1 MLLKVLIS
9 TLTEEDF
16 RRIGELREDE
26 MTKLEG
32 ISAEQ
37 IAKAYKKFCKMLSGL
52 TAEPS
57 DVILLAMP
65 VYEDGERSVDAAYY
79 QKEELLGKLS
89 EISKMETIAY
99 SDADSSDR
107 LSEILQETGEHM
119 PMTYGF
125 EFTPWEEVL
134 GAEVYPENYEYI
146 GRAEFVSAVLGE
158 MTFNGFD
165 RESQEERREKMEKA
179 CAEAEEIAKLPPEE
193 RKTRYFS
200 MDDIFTEFGIEK
212 DEKWE
217 ADKRLSLLDCVRT
230 REERVRELKR
240 MASVIL

>member
-26 MTKLEG
+26 ITKLEG
-32 ISAEQ
+32 ITAEQ
-37 IAKAYKKFCKMLSGL
+37 IAVTYKKFCKMLSGL

-65 VYEDGERSVDAAYY
+65 VYEDGGRSVDAAYY
-79 QKEELLGKLS
+79 QKDELLENLPA
-89 EISKMETIAY
+89 ISKMEPAAY
-99 SDADSSDR
+99 SDTDSAER
-107 LSEILQETGEHM
+107 FSEILQETGEHI

-146 GRAEFVSAVLGE
+146 GRAEFVSAILAE
-158 MTFNGFD
+158 MAFNGFD
-165 RESQEERREKMEKA
+165 RESQEKRREKMEKA
-179 CAEAEEIAKLPPEE
+179 CAEAKEIAKLPPEE
-193 RKTRYFS
+193 QKSRFFS
-200 MDDIFTEFGIEK
+200 MDDIFAEFGIEK

-217 ADKRLSLLDCVRT
+217 EDKRLALLDCVRA
-230 REERVRELKR
+230 REEGVRELKR
-240 MASVIL
+240 MAHAIL